1 MWIVAQLRLMT
12 LNQVHINRLDGAGE
26 DTSPIYSIAVELGS

>member
-12 LNQVHINRLDGAGE
+12 LNQVNIKRLDGAGE
-26 DTSPIYSIAVELGS
+26 DTSPIYSIAVELRS